1 MCGGA
6 ALGGISVCD
15 VPYAGSL
22 EDVPV
27 SVLVSTNAGEAIGVV
42 D

>member
-6 ALGGISVCD
+6 ALGGVSVCD

-27 SVLVSTNAGEAIGVV
+27 GFLVSTNAGEIIGIVE
-42 D
+42 